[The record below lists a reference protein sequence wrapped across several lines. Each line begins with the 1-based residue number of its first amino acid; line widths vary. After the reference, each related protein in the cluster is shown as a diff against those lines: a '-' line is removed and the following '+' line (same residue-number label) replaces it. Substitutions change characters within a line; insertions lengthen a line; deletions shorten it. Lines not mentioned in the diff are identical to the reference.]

1 MKKVNNKKQID
12 AEINRVLLND
22 FDKIENFV
30 VTRWKQMFIGAGV
43 IIVLVAIAYGILLKK
58 ENNAAAARRAIADAS
73 TKEELS
79 QVIERYK
86 SYSEVDFARIK
97 LARICVEAKDFAK
110 AGELYRAVALNT
122 QSQDLKCRMLLD
134 EAYMIEKA
142 GDFDKACKAFV
153 VIADNSMYAAGV
165 RAEAYYSAGRLF
177 LKAGK
182 KDDAAKVFDKLNQ
195 LASDETAAVWC
206 NLGKALQAK

>member
-1 MKKVNNKKQID
+1 MKKENNKKHID

-30 VTRWKQMFIGAGV
+30 ISRWKQMFIGAGV
-43 IIVLVAIAYGILLKK
+43 IIVLVAIAYGIVLKK
-58 ENNAAAARRAIADAS
+58 ENNAAAARSAIAEAS
-73 TKEELS
+73 SKEQLI
-79 QVIERYK
+79 QVIERCK

-97 LARICVEAKDFAK
+97 LARIYAEEKDYAK
-110 AGELYRAVALNT
+110 AGELYKSVAFNT

-134 EAYMIEKA
+134 EAYMIENA
-142 GDFDKACKAFV
+142 GEFDKACKAFM
-153 VIADNSMYAAGV
+153 VIAENSMYGSGV
-165 RAEAYYSAGRLF
+165 RAEAYYSAGRLM

-182 KDDAAKVFDKLNQ
+182 KEDAGKVFDKLNL
-195 LASDETAAVWC
+195 LASDPAAAIWC